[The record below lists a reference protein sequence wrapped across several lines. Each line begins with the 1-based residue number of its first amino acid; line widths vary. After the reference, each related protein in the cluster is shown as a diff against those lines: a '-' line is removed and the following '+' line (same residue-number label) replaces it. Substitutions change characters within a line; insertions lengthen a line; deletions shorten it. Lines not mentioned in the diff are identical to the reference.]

1 MKIIVLIIILYII
14 TYLASKNPYLIIKK
28 KSKGTQL
35 DMEPIFMLMQLLL
48 LKKANSVY

>member
-28 KSKGTQL
+28 KQGDTIRHGAYFYAN
-35 DMEPIFMLMQLLL
+35 ELLL
-48 LKKANSVY
+48 LKKDNSVY